1 MEEGKKKKRSRNKKR
16 NKKKEKNEFGP
27 LLHCIIIHYTWPWM
41 MEPSVPPSQQ
51 EPFWNLRVYACNLSG
66 EINMWGICQ
75 ILFSFYFNENNIFR
89 WGDSFNYKTDSY
101 NFTLIF
107 FPSILQAWPSF
118 APHLW
123 KKKTDLHI
131 AMWNKCILIW
141 NQLKNTCKRLSV
153 WIYSSFYISTK
164 PTSKWFSRK
173 QRYIYVC
180 VFSENTYVNTYF
192 P

>member
-1 MEEGKKKKRSRNKKR
+1 MHLFAKFKIMSYPEFQKMRLSLKSCYTLCLLVEEGKKKRSRNKKR

-27 LLHCIIIHYTWPWM
+27 LLHCIIIRYTWPWM

-123 KKKTDLHI
+123 KKK
-131 AMWNKCILIW
+131 
-141 NQLKNTCKRLSV
+141 Q
-153 WIYSSFYISTK
+153 IYTLLCEIN
-164 PTSKWFSRK
+164 
-173 QRYIYVC
+173 
-180 VFSENTYVNTYF
+180 VFLYEIN
-192 P
+192 